1 MQKYWSINDAPF
13 EDVITCIHEDN
24 INQNE
29 MRKVR
34 GCVWFG
40 RSNNVL
46 RNYIRA
52 QRILYFRLLTALEK
66 QHVT

>member
-1 MQKYWSINDAPF
+1 MQKCWSTNDAPF
-13 EDVITCIHEDN
+13 EDVITCIHEGN

-29 MRKVR
+29 MRKV
-34 GCVWFG
+34 CVWSG
-40 RSNNVL
+40 RSNNIL
-46 RNYIRA
+46 RNYIRT